1 MSWTEIIIGGIIG
14 GGLGG
19 AIVGGIINHYSSK
32 KLDQFHLINES
43 QFRAFSEL
51 WKSLTELK
59 NKASE
64 LWDNANDI
72 TLLSFV
78 NSLKETSDTL
88 EVNALILNEVD
99 YNNLKNILV
108 KFSEY
113 RIGKIRLIDM
123 DKGKIKAE
131 RKKFT
136 LTSGARAVYDERL
149 SQISQNEDIK
159 NEYESLLNELRKK
172 FQNNMGI
179 K

>member
-19 AIVGGIINHYSSK
+19 VIVGGIINHYSNK
-32 KLDQFHLINES
+32 KLDTFHLINES
-43 QFRAFSEL
+43 QFKAFSEL

-59 NKASE
+59 NKAKD
-64 LWDNANDI
+64 LWENANDI

-78 NSLKETSDTL
+78 NSLKETDDTL
-88 EVNALILNEVD
+88 EANALILNESD
-99 YNNLKNILV
+99 FNNLKNILT

-113 RIGKIRLIDM
+113 RIGKTRLIDM

-131 RKKFT
+131 RKEFT
-136 LTSGARAVYDERL
+136 LTNGARTIYDERMC
-149 SQISQNEDIK
+149 QISQNEDIK
-159 NEYESLLNELRKK
+159 NEYEKLLAELRIK
-172 FQNNMGI
+172 FQDKIGI